1 MVYLTVLYLKNFME
15 MWRAIPARRLVWS
28 MEKRL
33 EWSMESLSRRNPPR
47 QGR

>member
-1 MVYLTVLYLKNFME
+1 MVYITFAYIKNFLE

-33 EWSMESLSRRNPPR
+33 EWSVESISKRPYRPRR
-47 QGR
+47 